1 MKRVLFFLVVVGFI
15 GLVFWS
21 AYNIDKSPNPNNA
34 PYIVEQPQPTATPP
48 PDASVGL
55 ITVRGFV
62 QTKIPGTFYV
72 NKSRI
77 YKTPKGGM
85 YIIADSKIYRERFY
99 DDEVQ
104 IAFDGSNG
112 RVVGSI
118 EGITNINASVGPY
131 DMPLIN

>member
-1 MKRVLFFLVVVGFI
+1 MGFI

-21 AYNIDKSPNPNNA
+21 AYNIGKSPNPNNA
-34 PYIVEQPQPTATPP
+34 PFIAEPTQPTVTPTV
-48 PDASVGL
+48 DASVNL

-62 QTKIPGTFYV
+62 QTKLPGTFYV
-72 NKSRI
+72 SKSRI
-77 YKTPKGGM
+77 YKTPEGGM

-104 IAFDGSNG
+104 IAFDGKEG

-118 EGITNINASVGPY
+118 EGITNTNASIGPY
-131 DMPLIN
+131 DMPLTN